1 MKSVAALLALVSSA
15 SAFAPS
21 QVARTSTNLNE
32 FANGMVGGEGPEPIP
47 FAPSGTSKNFDLFN
61 FAEVCSF
68 LSFFLSLFWVFLKH
82 DLGDIETN
90 DEIWKMVFKK
100 ELDEEKR
107 SSLMFLW
114 S

>member
-21 QVARTSTNLNE
+21 QVARTSTTLNE

-68 LSFFLSLFWVFLKH
+68 SLFWY
-82 DLGDIETN
+82 I
-90 DEIWKMVFKK
+90 
-100 ELDEEKR
+100 
-107 SSLMFLW
+107 
-114 S
+114 